1 MALDCNQAGVL
12 LSIQYVLAPVVASVD
27 TTLKEESTMNERSI
41 PASDEAWEDR
51 SLGSDEAA
59 VKVVDEATTKA
70 VDEAAG
76 TQLISIRMQKS
87 MIDEIKVIAA
97 KNGGMGY
104 QTLIK
109 QVLQRFIDSE
119 KRMVW
124 NEYVSRKLK
133 EQQKEADSDKARAK
147 QREKKAA

>member
-1 MALDCNQAGVL
+1 MALDWNQACVL
-12 LSIQYVLAPVVASVD
+12 LSIQYVLVPVVVSVD
-27 TTLKEESTMNERSI
+27 TIYSEVTKMNGRSI

-59 VKVVDEATTKA
+59 VKVVDEAATKA

-104 QTLIK
+104 QTLVK
-109 QVLQRFIDSE
+109 QVLQRFIDCE

-133 EQQKEADSDKARAK
+133 EQQKEADQDKAARAK
-147 QREKKAA
+147 QKEK